1 MRSNDPLRAYR
12 PFVGEASNNDLSQ
25 TRASKR
31 SVLPDDTVRCRPMAR
46 AMAPGVGH
54 GGRPGADRG
63 GRARL
68 ADLCRADGRR
78 PGQFGA
84 ATRCRLV
91 RRSQGIRRD
100 PRPRPCRGG
109 PALRPVQ
116 GHHPLHLAHD
126 ERGGSRD
133 LLARAALLDR
143 LARQQLR
150 RRHGAQAEPRHVGFR
165 HAERHGARG
174 TVAVARRAPWR
185 DVPVRLA
192 LAADGTRRRHRH
204 RPLRG
209 DHGEAVARLRYAGDA
224 AFQCVGQPPG
234 RRAGRRGELQSR
246 RQGVRRGGPRGRALW
261 PGPGALADAHMGHLD
276 AGPRSL
282 ASCSRA
288 S

>member
-1 MRSNDPLRAYR
+1 
-12 PFVGEASNNDLSQ
+12 
-25 TRASKR
+25 
-31 SVLPDDTVRCRPMAR
+31 
-46 AMAPGVGH
+46 MAPGGGH
-54 GGRPGADRG
+54 GGWPGADRG

-68 ADLCRADGRR
+68 ADLRRADGRR
-78 PGQFGA
+78 PGRFGA
-84 ATRCRLV
+84 AARCRPV
-91 RRSQGIRRD
+91 RRRQGIRSD
-100 PRPRPCRGG
+100 PRSRPCRRG

-116 GHHPLHLAHD
+116 GHHPLHLADD

-143 LARQQLR
+143 LARQQLC
-150 RRHGAQAEPRHVGFR
+150 RRHGAQAQPRHVGLR

-174 TVAVARRAPWR
+174 ALAVARRAYWR

-192 LAADGTRRRHRH
+192 LAADGTRRRRRH
-204 RPLRG
+204 RPLCG
-209 DHGEAVARLRYAGDA
+209 GHGEAVARLRRAGDA

-234 RRAGRRGELQSR
+234 RRTGRRGELQSR

-261 PGPGALADAHMGHLD
+261 PGPGALAGAPGSPGP
-276 AGPRSL
+276 GPRSP